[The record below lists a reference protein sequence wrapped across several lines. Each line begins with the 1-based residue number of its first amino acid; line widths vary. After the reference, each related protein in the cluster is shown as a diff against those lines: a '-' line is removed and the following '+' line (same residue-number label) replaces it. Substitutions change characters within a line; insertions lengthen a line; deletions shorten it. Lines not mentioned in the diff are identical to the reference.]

1 MQFFFKNVHV
11 GWPKGVSDGVQFKT
25 FKLYKE
31 LKIQQILQEPK
42 TIVQS
47 MKMTIY
53 LIVIMLIS
61 YVLIYKWIESFVI

>member
-1 MQFFFKNVHV
+1 MVQLKN
-11 GWPKGVSDGVQFKT
+11 

-47 MKMTIY
+47 MKMTFY
-53 LIVIMLIS
+53 LIVILLIS
-61 YVLIYKWIESFVI
+61 YVLIYKWIGSLVI